1 MQSYVKKMENIKL
14 TRFRICSILLLGL
27 TMLACKP
34 EEPSLPITEE
44 KLVPIL
50 KDIQLAE
57 SIIQQQNY
65 LIQDSLVER
74 YYGVIYRTYDIQE
87 EDLDSTLAI
96 LRREP
101 AIMDRVYTKVLE
113 ELSKEEV
120 KD

>member
-1 MQSYVKKMENIKL
+1 MIN
-14 TRFRICSILLLGL
+14 FRIPTFKIFGTLVIAVSIFS
-27 TMLACKP
+27 CRP
-34 EEPSLPITEE
+34 EEPRLPISEE
-44 KLVPIL
+44 ALVPIL
-50 KDIQLAE
+50 KDVQIAE
-57 SIIQQQNY
+57 SIIKQQNF

-74 YYGVIYRTYDIQE
+74 YYNVIYRTHEIQA

-120 KD
+120 RE